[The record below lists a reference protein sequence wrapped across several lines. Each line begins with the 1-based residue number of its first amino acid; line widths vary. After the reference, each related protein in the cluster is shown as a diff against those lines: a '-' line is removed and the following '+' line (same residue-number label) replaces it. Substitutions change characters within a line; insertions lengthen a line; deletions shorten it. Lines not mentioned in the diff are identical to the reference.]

1 MNQVLEILK
10 YILPSLVTFGAAWY
24 VLKAFLENEQ
34 KKQLLQIRMKGG
46 EVAMPVRLQAF
57 ERILLLLE
65 RISIHNLLIRASLP
79 GSDAATLHQHLVNTV
94 RQEFDHN
101 LAQQL
106 YISNDAWE
114 LVRSAKE
121 EVLRVLNSTYAELPE
136 GATGKDFAERAME
149 QYVKMKRPL
158 TVEAIRKL
166 KKEAALLF

>member
-1 MNQVLEILK
+1 MLQFLEILK

-65 RISIHNLLIRASLP
+65 RISIRNLLVRASLP

-121 EVLRVLNSTYAELPE
+121 EVLRVLNSTFAEMPE